1 MLAPTLD
8 LQYDRETVARLL
20 RRQPVMLFGAGKLGR
35 HILDLL
41 RRAGVQPVAFLD
53 NHRAGTTIDGL
64 PVWTPAEGARIHGA
78 NGVAVT
84 ASWRP
89 ATTGGMADMR
99 LQLLSLGCETVIPF
113 PWVLW
118 TFDGPA
124 HYLWDDPAKLD
135 AEREAIAAA
144 GLLFHDEASRDLFRR
159 QVAFRETADASILPP
174 LATHPQ
180 YFPEFL
186 ERHPRE
192 CFIDCGAY
200 TGDSLAALHQWH
212 PDFAQ
217 AAAFEADPATFRT
230 LEKFTQETGIASR
243 VVCHPFAV
251 GAIKTIVRF
260 SANGGSDAAV
270 TEDGGIEV
278 PAVPIDLMLNGSN
291 ATFIKMDIE
300 GAETQALLGARETI
314 RRCDP
319 VLAICVYHRQ
329 GDLWRIPLLMR
340 ELLPGAALLLRS
352 YCLDGLETVCY
363 AVPRWRLLEPR

>member
-8 LQYDRETVARLL
+8 LQYDRETVDRIL

-35 HILDLL
+35 HVLDLL
-41 RRAGVQPVAFLD
+41 RRVGVQPVAFLD
-53 NHRAGTTIDGL
+53 NLRAGTTLDGL

-78 NGVAVT
+78 NGLAVT

-99 LQLLSLGCETVIPF
+99 RQLLSLGCQTVIPF

-124 HYLWDDPAKLD
+124 HYLWDHPAKLE

-144 GLLFHDEASRDLFRR
+144 EQLFHDEASRDLFRR
-159 QVAFRETADASILPP
+159 QVAFRETADAQLLPP

-200 TGDSLAALHQWH
+200 TGDSLAALQQWH
-212 PDFAQ
+212 PGFAQ
-217 AAAFEADPATFRT
+217 AVAFEADPATFAT
-230 LEKFTQETGIASR
+230 LVASSRAFGGR
-243 VVCHPFAV
+243 VDCRQLAV
-251 GAIKTIVRF
+251 SAEDGVLRF
-260 SANGGSDAAV
+260 SANGESGAAIS
-270 TEDGGIEV
+270 EQGDIEV
-278 PAVPIDLMLNGSN
+278 QTVALDSVLQSCEP
-291 ATFIKMDIE
+291 TFIKMDIE
-300 GAETQALLGARETI
+300 GAETDALLGGRQTI
-314 RRCDP
+314 SRTGP

-329 GDLWRIPLLMR
+329 NDLWRIPILMR
-340 ELLPGAALLLRS
+340 EMLPGAALFLRS
-352 YCLDGLETVCY
+352 YFLDGLDTVCY
-363 AVPRWRLLEPR
+363 AVPRARLL